1 MLYKTNDS
9 GIEWG
14 DGLDKIKAVNLST
27 IDVEGLTLLEQ
38 SMKVVL
44 AILTG
49 KFDVNKVGNVSNVTF
64 YGRDKTTE
72 IVEGTIED
80 GIRIDSTIRE
90 DNL

>member
-1 MLYKTNDS
+1 
-9 GIEWG
+9 
-14 DGLDKIKAVNLST
+14 
-27 IDVEGLTLLEQ
+27 
-38 SMKVVL
+38 MKVVL